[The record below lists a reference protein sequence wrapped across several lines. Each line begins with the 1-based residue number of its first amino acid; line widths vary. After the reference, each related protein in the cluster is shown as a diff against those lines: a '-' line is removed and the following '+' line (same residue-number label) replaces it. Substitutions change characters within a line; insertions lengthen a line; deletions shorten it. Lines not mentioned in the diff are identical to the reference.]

1 MIFYA
6 KPGEIYYSPSGTPF
20 RVIEIVKHGQCCM
33 RDMVLYE
40 NLEDTKDSKAGTH
53 WVIDK
58 GIFLK
63 AFSEE
68 KPNVKDKDICGGI
81 KKLP

>member
-1 MIFYA
+1 MIFYV
-6 KPGEIYYSPSGTPF
+6 KPGETYYSPSGTPF
-20 RVIEIVKHGQCCM
+20 KVIEIVKHGQCCM

-58 GIFLK
+58 GMFLK

-68 KPNVKDKDICGGI
+68 KPNANNNDVYRGI
-81 KKLP
+81 GRLP

>member
-1 MIFYA
+1 MIFYV
-6 KPGEIYYSPSGTPF
+6 KPDETYYSPSGTPF
-20 RVIEIVKHGQCCM
+20 KVIEIVKHGQCCM

-58 GIFLK
+58 GMFLK

-68 KPNVKDKDICGGI
+68 KPNANNDVYRGI
-81 KKLP
+81 GRLP